1 MPRRYEKQAPPAPTE
16 RAVLLR
22 RQPRPMEIVRWMERE
37 LVVSEG
43 DLAGQGFAVRPFQ
56 RKFIRGF
63 MRSTESALTMG
74 RGNGK
79 TTLCAALA
87 AACIDGPLMIQRGQV
102 AVIAATLDQGSI
114 LFRHLLWLLGDR
126 LNDVMTWRVVDNSQI
141 MKIERRDTGAH
152 VRVYGSNPAS
162 AHGLAPQIALLD
174 EPAKW
179 RESWSAKMYAA
190 VVTGLGKQPHS
201 RLIALGTKPERGTGH
216 WFSEMIDG
224 GPQAGVYVQQHWAPD
239 DDDDRWPVFGMRSI
253 RAANPM
259 LDHNESLRSEIM
271 RHRDKARLRGGDSM
285 AQWNSLRLNRGTPE
299 VAGRSRIVSL
309 SAWSACVTEEPPLA
323 EGPVCIGVDLGGS
336 SSMTAAAMYW
346 PETGLLRCVG
356 AFPSDPPLGERGAD
370 DGVGERYVKMHRRG
384 EIAVFPGRV
393 TPVAA
398 FLMQIFRLLDGQR
411 VIKIVADRYRK
422 AEAEQAFAEAGIHL
436 VEVEHERDAET
447 VADEGWPVFWRP
459 VGAGPDGAMDVRGF
473 QGEVLESHL
482 GMAPCLMMES
492 AVAESVI
499 GYKDGNPRLEKA
511 RQTSRI
517 DALQAAVL
525 AVGAGRRWRKPQQDE
540 RLQPFRVEDY
550 VAMPA

>member
-1 MPRRYEKQAPPAPTE
+1 MPRRYEKQVAPAPTGS
-16 RAVLLR
+16 AVLRR

-87 AACIDGPLMIQRGQV
+87 AVCIDGPLMIQRGQV
-102 AVIAATLDQGSI
+102 AVIAASLDQGSI
-114 LFRHLLWLLGDR
+114 LFKHLLWLLGDR
-126 LNDVMTWRVVDNSQI
+126 LNDVMTWRVVDNSQR
-141 MKIERRDTGAH
+141 MLIERRDTGAH

-162 AHGLAPQIALLD
+162 AHGLAPQVALLD

-179 RESWSAKMYAA
+179 HKAWSAKMYAA
-190 VVTGLGKQPHS
+190 IVTALGKQPHS
-201 RLIALGTKPERGTGH
+201 RLIALGTKPERGTDH

-259 LDHNESLRSEIM
+259 LDHNPSLRAEIM
-271 RHRDKARLRGGDSM
+271 RLRTKARLRGGDSM

-309 SAWSACVTEEPPLA
+309 SAWAACVTEEPPLA

-356 AFPSDPPLGERGAD
+356 AFPSDPPLDERGAT

-384 EIAVFPGRV
+384 EIAVYPGRV
-393 TPVAA
+393 T
-398 FLMQIFRLLDGQR
+398 RL
-411 VIKIVADRYRK
+411 
-422 AEAEQAFAEAGIHL
+422 
-436 VEVEHERDAET
+436 
-447 VADEGWPVFWRP
+447 
-459 VGAGPDGAMDVRGF
+459 
-473 QGEVLESHL
+473 
-482 GMAPCLMMES
+482 
-492 AVAESVI
+492 
-499 GYKDGNPRLEKA
+499 PR
-511 RQTSRI
+511 S
-517 DALQAAVL
+517 
-525 AVGAGRRWRKPQQDE
+525 
-540 RLQPFRVEDY
+540 
-550 VAMPA
+550 